1 MGEKLHSALQ
11 RSHGNE
17 KKLIIKCRE
26 LNEELISNASK
37 VGTAIA
43 LSREDQN
50 SIALL
55 KTEID
60 KAWKMVDVAQDKEKK
75 AKRTIV
81 ALRGEIQGLDKLV
94 DNGLNIG
101 QESTV
106 AELLRLKEEL
116 TKEVECANKKMQQQL
131 KEIDEL
137 NHELVDSD
145 DTRCKSE
152 AAMATIR
159 KALAKTK
166 QDLSRYSRRS
176 ERSEKQLLDIK
187 SHLDE
192 TKLIVAEQKLQIKQ
206 AKNENCESQ
215 KQIKLKNENVN
226 RQNHE
231 FEALKQQ
238 CDELLQQLQIQKEKD
253 IDIATTK
260 QDVVNWRK
268 EADKFK
274 KCELN
279 LKKRLDDANIL
290 KLKLKEEICQNKKDL
305 LAGEKDRSCEIKK
318 IAELN
323 LQIKK
328 SNSQIEIEKRKNC
341 ELQSE
346 IGGLATKC
354 KELTSDLSA
363 TNQKLTKLKK
373 HETSLEKK
381 TERLAAN
388 ENEWHSKNKKM

>member
-1 MGEKLHSALQ
+1 MGSM
-11 RSHGNE
+11 SH
-17 KKLIIKCRE
+17 
-26 LNEELISNASK
+26 
-37 VGTAIA
+37 
-43 LSREDQN
+43 
-50 SIALL
+50 
-55 KTEID
+55 KT
-60 KAWKMVDVAQDKEKK
+60 KRKK

-137 NHELVDSD
+137 NHELVDSE

-152 AAMATIR
+152 ATMATIR
-159 KALAKTK
+159 KELAKTK

-206 AKNENCESQ
+206 AKTENCELQ

-231 FEALKQQ
+231 F
-238 CDELLQQLQIQKEKD
+238 
-253 IDIATTK
+253 
-260 QDVVNWRK
+260 
-268 EADKFK
+268 
-274 KCELN
+274 
-279 LKKRLDDANIL
+279 
-290 KLKLKEEICQNKKDL
+290 
-305 LAGEKDRSCEIKK
+305 
-318 IAELN
+318 
-323 LQIKK
+323 
-328 SNSQIEIEKRKNC
+328 
-341 ELQSE
+341 
-346 IGGLATKC
+346 
-354 KELTSDLSA
+354 
-363 TNQKLTKLKK
+363 
-373 HETSLEKK
+373 
-381 TERLAAN
+381 
-388 ENEWHSKNKKM
+388 

>member
-1 MGEKLHSALQ
+1 MG
-11 RSHGNE
+11 
-17 KKLIIKCRE
+17 KLIIKCRE

-37 VGTAIA
+37 VGTAMA
-43 LSREDQN
+43 LSSEDQN

-159 KALAKTK
+159 KELAKTK

-206 AKNENCESQ
+206 AKTENCELQ

-231 FEALKQQ
+231 FESLKQQ
-238 CDELLQQLQIQKEKD
+238 CDELLQQLQIQKEEELQLTNEKRNLLQIINQKD

-279 LKKRLDDANIL
+279 LKKRLEDANIL

-305 LAGEKDRSCEIKK
+305 LAGEKDRSLEIKK

-346 IGGLATKC
+346 IG
-354 KELTSDLSA
+354 
-363 TNQKLTKLKK
+363 
-373 HETSLEKK
+373 
-381 TERLAAN
+381 
-388 ENEWHSKNKKM
+388 